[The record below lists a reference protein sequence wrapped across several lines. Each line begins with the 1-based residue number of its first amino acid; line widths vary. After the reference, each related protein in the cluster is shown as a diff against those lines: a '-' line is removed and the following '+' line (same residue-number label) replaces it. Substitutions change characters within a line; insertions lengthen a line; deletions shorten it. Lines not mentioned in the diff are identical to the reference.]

1 MTRVLKP
8 GLAGPDVSRWQTF
21 LRGQGHWLGSS
32 GKFDA
37 ATGAATSAFQRK
49 HGLGI
54 DGKVG
59 NESYG
64 KALSLGFEMVDFTPE
79 PESTHPPRPDFA
91 PLTGSA
97 ARQARFGPL
106 AFRAA
111 PAAENPERIVITNDW
126 EALNLVRVAVPQLAG
141 LGGAPA
147 NGKVAFHRKAAAQ
160 LQSLFAAWQGAGLM
174 KRVLTFDGAWNPRFI
189 RGKAAGQLL
198 SNHAFGTAFD
208 INYEWNKLGAEP
220 ARRGAKGSV
229 FDLVPL
235 ANRHGFYW
243 GGHFAKRRD
252 GMHFEF
258 ARPGV

>member
-8 GLAGPDVSRWQTF
+8 GLNGPDVSRWQTF
-21 LRGQGHWLGSS
+21 LRGQGFALDATGV
-32 GKFDA
+32 FDA
-37 ATGAATSAFQRK
+37 ATSVATEKFQRK
-49 HGLGI
+49 HDLDV

-59 NESYG
+59 NQSYG

-79 PESTHPPRPDFA
+79 SESDTPPLPDFA
-91 PLTGSA
+91 PLTSAA

-106 AFRAA
+106 AFRAS
-111 PAAENPERIVITNDW
+111 PTAANPERLVITNDW
-126 EALNLVRVAVPQLAG
+126 ESLNLVRVPVPQLAG
-141 LGGAPA
+141 MGGAPA
-147 NGKVAFHRKAAAQ
+147 NGKIAFHRKAAAQ

-174 KRVLTFDGAWNPRFI
+174 KRALTFDGAWNPRFI
-189 RGKAAGQLL
+189 RGKAAEQLL

-220 ARRGAKGSV
+220 ARRGAQGSV

-235 ANRHGFYW
+235 ANVHGFYW

-258 ARPGV
+258 AKNTP